1 MNMLILIA
9 KVAIVLFFLFMFLR
23 SDKLVWGIGLLTVTS
38 AILLDT
44 FLSTFGREEMVATLG
59 FFFYVIAGTILTGA
73 AIWFWLV
80 VRPHLPP
87 LKENERAQY
96 SRVDERPSLAAESK
110 AAGNSANPAVDRKM
124 LYQQIQSGLGPDDL
138 LDLIF
143 DLGWSENDVLRF
155 NQGNDELILEII
167 ITADE
172 RDQTGA
178 LALAVER
185 ILTPLPAENLP
196 RIEKINADSPQT
208 ILRHYLI
215 AHYSLEELEH
225 MATELG
231 IDWEVIGGDHK
242 QSKVRNLLL
251 YLIRRNRLQDLIDLM
266 SEKAT
271 T

>member
-1 MNMLILIA
+1 MNIVILIA

-44 FLSTFGREEMVATLG
+44 FLSTFGREEMVASLG
-59 FFFYVIAGTILTGA
+59 FFFYVIAGVIFAGA

-87 LKENERAQY
+87 YKVNEKAKYGQ
-96 SRVDERPSLAAESK
+96 VETRPSQATETIALGDPS
-110 AAGNSANPAVDRKM
+110 NLAVDRKM

-138 LDLIF
+138 LDLVF
-143 DLGWSENDVLRF
+143 DLGWSENDILGF
-155 NQGNDELILEII
+155 NHDNHEVILAII
-167 ITADE
+167 NTADE
-172 RDQTGA
+172 RGQIGA

-185 ILTPLPAENLP
+185 ILTPLPPESLP

-215 AHYSLEELEH
+215 ANYSLEELEQ
-225 MATELG
+225 MANELG
-231 IDWEVIGGDHK
+231 IDWELIGGDRK
-242 QSKVRNLLL
+242 QAKVRNLLW
-251 YLIRRNRLQDLIDLM
+251 YLIRRNRLQELTDLM
-266 SEKAT
+266 LENAAT
-271 T
+271 